1 MKERRLAVSPKRTEH
16 LLECAKRSPER
27 DWSSTAAILL
37 AGDADQ
43 HVQQLPGCPIVC
55 TLQQLEAQNS
65 GISTPA
71 SPWRSLSRSRSG
83 QFDMACLS
91 GISASEN
98 GNGDGVR
105 GAKRSPL
112 HLLR

>member
-55 TLQQLEAQNS
+55 TLQQLEAQSLRHLN
-65 GISTPA
+65 A
-71 SPWRSLSRSRSG
+71 SLPVEVSKSIEKRPIRHGLPVRHFGTAR
-83 QFDMACLS
+83 M
-91 GISASEN
+91 EMVTEY
-98 GNGDGVR
+98 GVR
-105 GAKRSPL
+105 SAR
-112 HLLR
+112 RCIC